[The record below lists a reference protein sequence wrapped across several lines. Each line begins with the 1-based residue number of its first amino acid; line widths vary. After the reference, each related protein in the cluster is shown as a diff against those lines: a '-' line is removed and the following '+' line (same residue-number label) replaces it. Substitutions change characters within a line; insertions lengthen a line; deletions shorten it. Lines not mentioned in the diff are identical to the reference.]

1 MTELERHIAK
11 LLLDNDCV
19 IVPGFGGFMAH
30 HIAASY
36 DEKSHI
42 FLPPTRTVGFN
53 PRLTMNDSVLAQDYV
68 SCYDLSYP
76 EALKRIESE
85 VDEFRQMILGEDGG
99 HELCGIGRLYAL
111 ENGEYDF
118 IPNDNGITTPATYG
132 FQAFELDALP
142 ATESAPESAPAASA
156 ADIRKTEP
164 SPFAAYSPI
173 ADAAPSPAHNEEE
186 EAEQPTLS
194 INIPV
199 KMLRHMAAACIVLF
213 VMLSIPSRLGDASTG
228 TTSQSAIDA
237 KWLYKIMP
245 KEMTSGKPESL
256 VTSEEAAK
264 AKADGQAD
272 ESDALPY
279 YTIVLASRVSL
290 KNAQHYVDKL
300 HQQGMTEASVCRHN
314 GFTKVIY
321 RKFASRAEANSA
333 LSQLKAD
340 SSFADS
346 WITEIK
352 TERQTINEKSKM
364 P

>member
-36 DEKSHI
+36 DEKNNI

-99 HELCGIGRLYAL
+99 YELCGIGRLYAL

-118 IPNDNGITTPATYG
+118 IPNDTGITTPATYG
-132 FQAFELDALP
+132 FQAFELDTLP
-142 ATESAPESAPAASA
+142 ATESASESTSAASA
-156 ADIRKTEP
+156 SDIRNTES
-164 SPFAAYSPI
+164 SPFATYSPI
-173 ADAAPSPAHNEEE
+173 AKAAPSPMHSEEKE
-186 EAEQPTLS
+186 TEQQTLS
-194 INIPV
+194 LNIPV
-199 KMLRHMAAACIVLF
+199 KILRHMAAACIVLF

-228 TTSQSAIDA
+228 TTNQSAINT
-237 KWLYKIMP
+237 KWLYEIMP

-256 VTSEEAAK
+256 VASDDAAQAK
-264 AKADGQAD
+264 ANEQAD
-272 ESDALPY
+272 VSDALPY
-279 YTIVLASRVSL
+279 YTIVLASRVSI
-290 KNAQHYVDKL
+290 KNAQQYVSKL
-300 HQQGMTEASVCRHN
+300 HQQGMTEANVCRSN

-321 RKFASRAEANSA
+321 KKFASRAEANSA
-333 LSQLKAD
+333 LSRLKAD

-352 TERQTINEKSKM
+352 QNDKQ
-364 P
+364 

>member
-36 DEKSHI
+36 DEKNHI

-85 VDEFRQMILGEDGG
+85 VDEFRQMILGKDGG
-99 HELCGIGRLYAL
+99 YELCGIGRLYAL

-118 IPNDNGITTPATYG
+118 IPNDTGITTPATYG

-142 ATESAPESAPAASA
+142 ATESAPTSVPAASVS
-156 ADIRKTEP
+156 DIRNTES
-164 SPFAAYSPI
+164 SPFATCSPI
-173 ADAAPSPAHNEEE
+173 AEAAAPAPTHNEEE
-186 EAEQPTLS
+186 ETETQTLS
-194 INIPV
+194 LNIPV
-199 KMLRHMAAACIVLF
+199 KILRHMAAACIVLF

-237 KWLYKIMP
+237 KWLYEIMP

-256 VTSEEAAK
+256 VASDDAAQAK
-264 AKADGQAD
+264 ANEQAD

-279 YTIVLASRVSL
+279 YTIVLASRVSI
-290 KNAQHYVDKL
+290 KNAQQYVDKL
-300 HQQGMTEASVCRHN
+300 HQHGMTEASVCRHN

-321 RKFASRAEANSA
+321 KKFASRAEANSA

-352 TERQTINEKSKM
+352 QNDKQ
-364 P
+364 

>member
-11 LLLDNDCV
+11 LLLYNDCV

-36 DEKSHI
+36 DEKNHI

-132 FQAFELDALP
+132 FQAFELDTLP
-142 ATESAPESAPAASA
+142 ATESAPESTPAASA

-173 ADAAPSPAHNEEE
+173 AEAAPSPAHNEEE

-194 INIPV
+194 LNIPV

-237 KWLYKIMP
+237 KWLYEIMP

-256 VTSEEAAK
+256 VASEEAAQ

-272 ESDALPY
+272 ESDTLPY
-279 YTIVLASRVSL
+279 YTIVLASRVSI

-300 HQQGMTEASVCRHN
+300 HQQGMAEASVCRHN

-333 LSQLKAD
+333 LSQLKAN

-352 TERQTINEKSKM
+352 QNDRQ
-364 P
+364 

>member
-36 DEKSHI
+36 DEKNHI

-132 FQAFELDALP
+132 FQAFELDTLP
-142 ATESAPESAPAASA
+142 AAESAHESTPAASA

-173 ADAAPSPAHNEEE
+173 AEAAPSPAHNEEE
-186 EAEQPTLS
+186 EAGQPTLS
-194 INIPV
+194 LNIPV

-237 KWLYKIMP
+237 KWLYEIMP

-256 VTSEEAAK
+256 VASEEAAQ

-272 ESDALPY
+272 ESDTLPY

-352 TERQTINEKSKM
+352 QNDRQ
-364 P
+364 

>member
-36 DEKSHI
+36 DEKNHI

-99 HELCGIGRLYAL
+99 YELCGIGRLYAL

-118 IPNDNGITTPATYG
+118 IPNDTGITTPATYG
-132 FQAFELDALP
+132 FQAFELDTLP
-142 ATESAPESAPAASA
+142 ATESASESTSASA
-156 ADIRKTEP
+156 SDIRNTES
-164 SPFAAYSPI
+164 SPFATCSPI
-173 ADAAPSPAHNEEE
+173 AEAAAPVPTHNEEE
-186 EAEQPTLS
+186 ETEPQTLS
-194 INIPV
+194 LNIPV
-199 KMLRHMAAACIVLF
+199 KILRHMAAACIVLF

-228 TTSQSAIDA
+228 TTNQSAIDT
-237 KWLYKIMP
+237 KWLYEIMP
-245 KEMTSGKPESL
+245 KEMTSGKPRSL
-256 VTSEEAAK
+256 VASEEAAQ
-264 AKADGQAD
+264 AKANEHAD
-272 ESDALPY
+272 EADALPY
-279 YTIVLASRVSL
+279 YTIVLASRVSI
-290 KNAQHYVDKL
+290 KNAQQYVDKL
-300 HQQGMTEASVCRHN
+300 HQHGMTEANVCRHN

-321 RKFASRAEANSA
+321 KKFASRAEANRA
-333 LSQLKAD
+333 LSRLKVD

-352 TERQTINEKSKM
+352 QNDKQ
-364 P
+364 

>member
-42 FLPPTRTVGFN
+42 YLPPTRTVGFN
-53 PRLTMNDSVLAQDYV
+53 PRLTMYDSVLAQDYV

-118 IPNDNGITTPATYG
+118 IPTDNGITPPATYG
-132 FQAFELDALP
+132 FQAFELAALP

-245 KEMTSGKPESL
+245 KEMTIGKPESL
-256 VTSEEAAK
+256 VASEEAAQ

-352 TERQTINEKSKM
+352 QNDRQ
-364 P
+364 

>member
-1 MTELERHIAK
+1 
-11 LLLDNDCV
+11 
-19 IVPGFGGFMAH
+19 MAH

-36 DEKSHI
+36 DEKNHI

-85 VDEFRQMILGEDGG
+85 VDEFRQTILDEDGG
-99 HELCGIGRLYAL
+99 YELCGIGRLYAL

-118 IPNDNGITTPATYG
+118 IPNDTGITTPATYG
-132 FQAFELDALP
+132 FQAFELDTLP
-142 ATESAPESAPAASA
+142 ATESASESTSAASA

-164 SPFAAYSPI
+164 SPFATYSPI
-173 ADAAPSPAHNEEE
+173 AKAAPSPMHNEEE
-186 EAEQPTLS
+186 ETEQQTLS
-194 INIPV
+194 LNIPV

-228 TTSQSAIDA
+228 TNTQSAIDT
-237 KWLYKIMP
+237 KWLYEIMP

-256 VTSEEAAK
+256 VASDDAAQAK
-264 AKADGQAD
+264 ANEQAD

-279 YTIVLASRVSL
+279 YTIVLASRVSI
-290 KNAQHYVDKL
+290 KNAQQYVSKL
-300 HQQGMTEASVCRHN
+300 HQQGMAEASVCRHN

-321 RKFASRAEANSA
+321 KRFASRAEANRA
-333 LSQLKAD
+333 LSRLKVD

-352 TERQTINEKSKM
+352 QNDKQ
-364 P
+364 

>member
-36 DEKSHI
+36 DEKNHI

-99 HELCGIGRLYAL
+99 YELCGIGRLYAL

-118 IPNDNGITTPATYG
+118 IPNDTGITTPATYG
-132 FQAFELDALP
+132 FQAFELDTLP
-142 ATESAPESAPAASA
+142 ATESASESTSVASA
-156 ADIRKTEP
+156 DDIRKTEP
-164 SPFAAYSPI
+164 SPFAAYSHI
-173 ADAAPSPAHNEEE
+173 AKAAPSPMHNEEE
-186 EAEQPTLS
+186 ETEQQTLS
-194 INIPV
+194 LNIPV

-228 TTSQSAIDA
+228 TTNQSAIDT
-237 KWLYKIMP
+237 KWLYEIMP
-245 KEMTSGKPESL
+245 KEMTSGKPKSL
-256 VTSEEAAK
+256 VGSETSAQTK
-264 AKADGQAD
+264 ANEQTD

-279 YTIVLASRVSL
+279 YTIVLASRVSI
-290 KNAQHYVDKL
+290 KNAQQYVDKL
-300 HQQGMTEASVCRHN
+300 HQQGMTEANVCRSN

-321 RKFASRAEANSA
+321 KKFASRAEANRA
-333 LSQLKAD
+333 LSRLKVD

-352 TERQTINEKSKM
+352 QNDRQ
-364 P
+364 

>member
-36 DEKSHI
+36 DEKNHI
-42 FLPPTRTVGFN
+42 FLSPTRTVGFN

-132 FQAFELDALP
+132 FQAFELDTLP
-142 ATESAPESAPAASA
+142 ATESAPESTPAASA

-173 ADAAPSPAHNEEE
+173 AEAVPSPAHNEEE

-194 INIPV
+194 LNIPV

-237 KWLYKIMP
+237 KWLYEIMP

-256 VTSEEAAK
+256 VASEEAAQ

-272 ESDALPY
+272 ESDTLPY
-279 YTIVLASRVSL
+279 YTIVLASRVSI

-300 HQQGMTEASVCRHN
+300 HQQGMAEASVCRHN

-352 TERQTINEKSKM
+352 QNDRQ
-364 P
+364 

>member
-36 DEKSHI
+36 DEKNHI

-99 HELCGIGRLYAL
+99 YELCGIGRLYAL

-118 IPNDNGITTPATYG
+118 IPNDTGITTPATYG
-132 FQAFELDALP
+132 FQAFELDTLP
-142 ATESAPESAPAASA
+142 ATESASESTSVASVD
-156 ADIRKTEP
+156 DIRKTEP
-164 SPFAAYSPI
+164 SPFATCSPI
-173 ADAAPSPAHNEEE
+173 AEAAVPATTHNEEE
-186 EAEQPTLS
+186 ETEPQTLS
-194 INIPV
+194 LNIPV
-199 KMLRHMAAACIVLF
+199 KILRHMAAACIVLF

-228 TTSQSAIDA
+228 TTSQSAIDT
-237 KWLYKIMP
+237 KWLYEIMP
-245 KEMTSGKPESL
+245 KEMTSGKPKSL
-256 VTSEEAAK
+256 VGSETSAQTK
-264 AKADGQAD
+264 ANEQTD

-279 YTIVLASRVSL
+279 YTIVLASRVSI
-290 KNAQHYVDKL
+290 KNAQQYVDKL
-300 HQQGMTEASVCRHN
+300 HQQGMTEANVCRSN

-321 RKFASRAEANSA
+321 KKFASRAEANRA
-333 LSQLKAD
+333 LSRLKVD

-352 TERQTINEKSKM
+352 QNDKQ
-364 P
+364 

>member
-1 MTELERHIAK
+1 
-11 LLLDNDCV
+11 
-19 IVPGFGGFMAH
+19 
-30 HIAASY
+30 
-36 DEKSHI
+36 
-42 FLPPTRTVGFN
+42 
-53 PRLTMNDSVLAQDYV
+53 
-68 SCYDLSYP
+68 
-76 EALKRIESE
+76 
-85 VDEFRQMILGEDGG
+85 
-99 HELCGIGRLYAL
+99 
-111 ENGEYDF
+111 
-118 IPNDNGITTPATYG
+118 
-132 FQAFELDALP
+132 
-142 ATESAPESAPAASA
+142 
-156 ADIRKTEP
+156 
-164 SPFAAYSPI
+164 
-173 ADAAPSPAHNEEE
+173 
-186 EAEQPTLS
+186 
-194 INIPV
+194 
-199 KMLRHMAAACIVLF
+199 MLRHMAAACIVLF

-237 KWLYKIMP
+237 KWLYKIIP

-256 VTSEEAAK
+256 VASEEAAQ

-352 TERQTINEKSKM
+352 QNDRQ
-364 P
+364 

>member
-36 DEKSHI
+36 DEKNHI

-132 FQAFELDALP
+132 FQAFELDTLP
-142 ATESAPESAPAASA
+142 ATESAHESTPAASA

-173 ADAAPSPAHNEEE
+173 AEAAPSPAHNEEE

-194 INIPV
+194 LNIPV

-228 TTSQSAIDA
+228 TTSQSTIDT
-237 KWLYKIMP
+237 KWLYEIMP

-256 VTSEEAAK
+256 VASEEAAQ

-300 HQQGMTEASVCRHN
+300 HQQGMAEASVCRHN

-352 TERQTINEKSKM
+352 QNDRQ
-364 P
+364 

>member
-36 DEKSHI
+36 DEKNHI

-68 SCYDLSYP
+68 NCYDLSYP

-85 VDEFRQMILGEDGG
+85 VDEFRQMIMSEDGG
-99 HELCGIGRLYAL
+99 HELCGIGRLYIL
-111 ENGEYDF
+111 DNGEYDF

-142 ATESAPESAPAASA
+142 ADESQPANTQAASA
-156 ADIRKTEP
+156 AGIRRNEP
-164 SPFAAYSPI
+164 SPFVAYNPI
-173 ADAAPSPAHNEEE
+173 AESDAPTQAHTTE
-186 EAEQPTLS
+186 EADSEQPTVSL
-194 INIPV
+194 NIPV
-199 KMLRHMAAACIVLF
+199 KMLRHMAAACAVLF
-213 VMLSIPSRLGDASTG
+213 IMLSIPSRLGDASTG

-256 VTSEEAAK
+256 VPSEQASQAEANT
-264 AKADGQAD
+264 QTD
-272 ESDALPY
+272 ETNALPY
-279 YTIVLASRVSL
+279 YTIVLASRVSIR
-290 KNAQHYVDKL
+290 NAQQYVDNL
-300 HQQGMTEASVCRHN
+300 HKQGMTEASVCRNN

-321 RKFASRAEANSA
+321 KKFASRAEANNA
-333 LSQLKAD
+333 LNELKTD
-340 SSFADS
+340 KSFADC

-352 TERQTINEKSKM
+352 QNDKH
-364 P
+364 

>member
-237 KWLYKIMP
+237 KWLYEIMP

-256 VTSEEAAK
+256 VASDDAAQAK
-264 AKADGQAD
+264 ANEQAD

-279 YTIVLASRVSL
+279 YTIVLASRVSI
-290 KNAQHYVDKL
+290 KNAQQYVSKL
-300 HQQGMTEASVCRHN
+300 HQQGMTEASVYRHN

-321 RKFASRAEANSA
+321 KKFASRAEANSA

-352 TERQTINEKSKM
+352 QNDKQ
-364 P
+364 

>member
-237 KWLYKIMP
+237 KWLYEIMP

-256 VTSEEAAK
+256 VVSDDAAQAK
-264 AKADGQAD
+264 ANEQAD

-279 YTIVLASRVSL
+279 YTIVLASRVSI
-290 KNAQHYVDKL
+290 KNAQQYVSKL
-300 HQQGMTEASVCRHN
+300 HQQGMAEASVCRHN

-321 RKFASRAEANSA
+321 KRFASRAEANSA

-352 TERQTINEKSKM
+352 QNDKQ
-364 P
+364 

>member
-36 DEKSHI
+36 DEKNRI

-132 FQAFELDALP
+132 FQVFELDALP

-173 ADAAPSPAHNEEE
+173 AEAAPSTAHNEEE

-194 INIPV
+194 LNIPV

-228 TTSQSAIDA
+228 TTSQSAIDT
-237 KWLYKIMP
+237 KWLYEIMP

-256 VTSEEAAK
+256 VASEEAAQ

-272 ESDALPY
+272 ESDTLPY

-300 HQQGMTEASVCRHN
+300 HQQGMAEASVCRHN

-352 TERQTINEKSKM
+352 QNDRQ
-364 P
+364 

>member
-36 DEKSHI
+36 DEKNHI

-99 HELCGIGRLYAL
+99 YELCGIGRLYAL

-118 IPNDNGITTPATYG
+118 IPNDTGITTPATYG
-132 FQAFELDALP
+132 FQAFELDTLP
-142 ATESAPESAPAASA
+142 ATESAPESTPAASA

-173 ADAAPSPAHNEEE
+173 TEAAPSPAHNEEE
-186 EAEQPTLS
+186 KAEQPTLS
-194 INIPV
+194 LNIPV

-237 KWLYKIMP
+237 KWLYEIMP

-256 VTSEEAAK
+256 VASEEAAQ

-272 ESDALPY
+272 ESDTLPY

-300 HQQGMTEASVCRHN
+300 HQQGMAEASVCRHN

-352 TERQTINEKSKM
+352 QNDRQ
-364 P
+364 

>member
-256 VTSEEAAK
+256 VASEEAAQ

-321 RKFASRAEANSA
+321 RKFASCAEANSA

-352 TERQTINEKSKM
+352 QNDRQ
-364 P
+364 

>member
-36 DEKSHI
+36 DEKNHI

-132 FQAFELDALP
+132 FQAFELDTLP
-142 ATESAPESAPAASA
+142 ATESAPESTPAASA

-173 ADAAPSPAHNEEE
+173 AEAAPSPAHNEEK

-194 INIPV
+194 LNIPV

-237 KWLYKIMP
+237 KWLYEIMP

-256 VTSEEAAK
+256 VASEEAAQ

-300 HQQGMTEASVCRHN
+300 HQQGMAEASVCRHN

-333 LSQLKAD
+333 LSLLKAN

-352 TERQTINEKSKM
+352 QNDKQ
-364 P
+364 

>member
-173 ADAAPSPAHNEEE
+173 VDAAPSPAHNEEE

-256 VTSEEAAK
+256 VASEEAAQ

-272 ESDALPY
+272 ESDALPH
-279 YTIVLASRVSL
+279 YTIVLASRVSF

-300 HQQGMTEASVCRHN
+300 HQQGMTEASVCRYN

>member
-118 IPNDNGITTPATYG
+118 IPNDNGITTSVLPTPVG
-132 FQAFELDALP
+132 PTKSSDAIGLSSS
-142 ATESAPESAPAASA
+142 T
-156 ADIRKTEP
+156 
-164 SPFAAYSPI
+164 
-173 ADAAPSPAHNEEE
+173 SPAF
-186 EAEQPTLS
+186 AIITASTTLS
-194 INIPV
+194 
-199 KMLRHMAAACIVLF
+199 
-213 VMLSIPSRLGDASTG
+213 T
-228 TTSQSAIDA
+228 
-237 KWLYKIMP
+237 
-245 KEMTSGKPESL
+245 
-256 VTSEEAAK
+256 
-264 AKADGQAD
+264 
-272 ESDALPY
+272 
-279 YTIVLASRVSL
+279 
-290 KNAQHYVDKL
+290 
-300 HQQGMTEASVCRHN
+300 
-314 GFTKVIY
+314 
-321 RKFASRAEANSA
+321 A
-333 LSQLKAD
+333 LS
-340 SSFADS
+340 
-346 WITEIK
+346 
-352 TERQTINEKSKM
+352 
-364 P
+364 

>member
-36 DEKSHI
+36 DEKNHI

-132 FQAFELDALP
+132 FQAFELDTLP
-142 ATESAPESAPAASA
+142 ATESAPESTSAASA

-173 ADAAPSPAHNEEE
+173 AEAAPSTAHNEEE

-194 INIPV
+194 LNIPV

-237 KWLYKIMP
+237 KWLYEIMP

-256 VTSEEAAK
+256 VASEEAAQ

-300 HQQGMTEASVCRHN
+300 HQQGMAEASVCRHN

-352 TERQTINEKSKM
+352 QNDRQ
-364 P
+364 

>member
-36 DEKSHI
+36 DEKNRI

-173 ADAAPSPAHNEEE
+173 AEAAPSTAHNEEE

-194 INIPV
+194 LNIPV

-228 TTSQSAIDA
+228 TTSQSAIDT
-237 KWLYKIMP
+237 KWLYEIMP

-256 VTSEEAAK
+256 VASEEAAQ

-272 ESDALPY
+272 ESDTLPY

-300 HQQGMTEASVCRHN
+300 HQQGMAEASVCRHN

-352 TERQTINEKSKM
+352 QNDRQ
-364 P
+364 

>member
-36 DEKSHI
+36 DEKNHI

-99 HELCGIGRLYAL
+99 HELCGIGRIYAL

-173 ADAAPSPAHNEEE
+173 AEAAPSPVHNEEE

-228 TTSQSAIDA
+228 TTSQSSIDA

-256 VTSEEAAK
+256 VASEEAAQ

-279 YTIVLASRVSL
+279 YTIVFASRVSL
-290 KNAQHYVDKL
+290 KNAQHYVEKL

-352 TERQTINEKSKM
+352 QNDRQ
-364 P
+364 

>member
-85 VDEFRQMILGEDGG
+85 VDEFRQMILDEDGG

-132 FQAFELDALP
+132 FQAFELDTLP
-142 ATESAPESAPAASA
+142 ATESAPESTPAASA

-173 ADAAPSPAHNEEE
+173 AEAAPSTAHNEEE

-194 INIPV
+194 LNIPV

-237 KWLYKIMP
+237 KWLYEIMP
-245 KEMTSGKPESL
+245 KEMTSGKPKSL
-256 VTSEEAAK
+256 VGSETSAQTK
-264 AKADGQAD
+264 ANEQTD

-279 YTIVLASRVSL
+279 YTIVLASRVSI
-290 KNAQHYVDKL
+290 KNAQQYVDKL
-300 HQQGMTEASVCRHN
+300 HQQGMTEANVCRSN

-321 RKFASRAEANSA
+321 KKFASRAEANRA
-333 LSQLKAD
+333 LSRLKVD

-352 TERQTINEKSKM
+352 QNDRQ
-364 P
+364 

>member
-36 DEKSHI
+36 DEKNHI

-132 FQAFELDALP
+132 FQAFELDTLP
-142 ATESAPESAPAASA
+142 ATESAPESTPAASA

-173 ADAAPSPAHNEEE
+173 AEAAPSPAHNEEE

-194 INIPV
+194 LNIPV

-237 KWLYKIMP
+237 KWLYEIMP

-256 VTSEEAAK
+256 VASEKAAQ

-279 YTIVLASRVSL
+279 YTIVLASRVSI
-290 KNAQHYVDKL
+290 KNAQQYVSKL
-300 HQQGMTEASVCRHN
+300 HQQGMAEASVCRHN

-352 TERQTINEKSKM
+352 QNDRQ
-364 P
+364 

>member
-36 DEKSHI
+36 DEKNNI

-85 VDEFRQMILGEDGG
+85 VDEFRQMILGKDGG
-99 HELCGIGRLYAL
+99 YELCGIGRLYAL

-118 IPNDNGITTPATYG
+118 IPNDTGITTPATYG
-132 FQAFELDALP
+132 FQAFELDTLP
-142 ATESAPESAPAASA
+142 ATESASESTSAASA
-156 ADIRKTEP
+156 DDIRNTES
-164 SPFAAYSPI
+164 SPFATCSPI
-173 ADAAPSPAHNEEE
+173 AEAAAPVPTHNEEE
-186 EAEQPTLS
+186 ETEPQTLS
-194 INIPV
+194 LNIPV
-199 KMLRHMAAACIVLF
+199 KILRNMAAACIVLF

-228 TTSQSAIDA
+228 TTNQSAIDT
-237 KWLYKIMP
+237 KWLYEIMP
-245 KEMTSGKPESL
+245 KEMTSGKPRSL
-256 VTSEEAAK
+256 VASEEAAQ
-264 AKADGQAD
+264 AKANEHAD
-272 ESDALPY
+272 EADALPY
-279 YTIVLASRVSL
+279 YTIVLASRVSI
-290 KNAQHYVDKL
+290 KNAQQYVDKL
-300 HQQGMTEASVCRHN
+300 HQQGMTEANVCRSN

-321 RKFASRAEANSA
+321 KKFASRAEANSA

-352 TERQTINEKSKM
+352 QNDKQ
-364 P
+364 

>member
-36 DEKSHI
+36 DEKNHI

-132 FQAFELDALP
+132 FQAFELDTLP
-142 ATESAPESAPAASA
+142 AAESAPESTPAASA

-164 SPFAAYSPI
+164 SPFAAYSHI
-173 ADAAPSPAHNEEE
+173 AEAAPSPAHNEEE

-194 INIPV
+194 LNIPV

-237 KWLYKIMP
+237 KWLYEIMP
-245 KEMTSGKPESL
+245 KEMTSGKPDSL
-256 VTSEEAAK
+256 VASEEAAQ

-272 ESDALPY
+272 ESDTLPY
-279 YTIVLASRVSL
+279 YTIVLASRVSI

-300 HQQGMTEASVCRHN
+300 HQQGMAEASVCRHN

-352 TERQTINEKSKM
+352 QNDRQ
-364 P
+364 

>member
-36 DEKSHI
+36 DEKDHI

-85 VDEFRQMILGEDGG
+85 VDKFRQMILGKDGG
-99 HELCGIGRLYAL
+99 YELCGIGRLYAL

-118 IPNDNGITTPATYG
+118 IPNDTGITTPATYG

-142 ATESAPESAPAASA
+142 ATESAPTSVPAASA
-156 ADIRKTEP
+156 SDIRNTES
-164 SPFAAYSPI
+164 SPFATCSPI
-173 ADAAPSPAHNEEE
+173 AETAAPAPMHNEEE
-186 EAEQPTLS
+186 ETEQQTLS
-194 INIPV
+194 LNIPV

-237 KWLYKIMP
+237 KWLYEIMP

-256 VTSEEAAK
+256 VASDDAAQAK
-264 AKADGQAD
+264 ANEQTD

-279 YTIVLASRVSL
+279 YTIVLASRVSI
-290 KNAQHYVDKL
+290 KNAQQYVDKL
-300 HQQGMTEASVCRHN
+300 HQQGMTEANVCRSN

-321 RKFASRAEANSA
+321 KKFASRAEANSA

-352 TERQTINEKSKM
+352 QNDKQ
-364 P
+364 

>member
-42 FLPPTRTVGFN
+42 YLPPTRTVGFN

-245 KEMTSGKPESL
+245 KEMPIGKPESL
-256 VTSEEAAK
+256 VASEAA
-264 AKADGQAD
+264 AQATADGQAD

-352 TERQTINEKSKM
+352 QNDRQ
-364 P
+364 

>member
-36 DEKSHI
+36 DEKNHI

-85 VDEFRQMILGEDGG
+85 VDEFRQMILGKDGG
-99 HELCGIGRLYAL
+99 YELCGIGRLYAL

-118 IPNDNGITTPATYG
+118 IPNDTGITTPATYG

-142 ATESAPESAPAASA
+142 ATESASESTSVASVD
-156 ADIRKTEP
+156 DIRKTEP
-164 SPFAAYSPI
+164 SPFATCSPI
-173 ADAAPSPAHNEEE
+173 AEAAAPATTHNEEE
-186 EAEQPTLS
+186 ETEPQTLS
-194 INIPV
+194 LNIPV
-199 KMLRHMAAACIVLF
+199 KILRHMAAACIVLF

-228 TTSQSAIDA
+228 TTSQSAIDT
-237 KWLYKIMP
+237 KWLYEIMP
-245 KEMTSGKPESL
+245 KEMTSGKPKSL
-256 VTSEEAAK
+256 VGSETSAQTK
-264 AKADGQAD
+264 ANEQTD

-279 YTIVLASRVSL
+279 YTIVLASRVSI
-290 KNAQHYVDKL
+290 KNAQQYVDKL
-300 HQQGMTEASVCRHN
+300 HQQGMTEANVCRSN

-321 RKFASRAEANSA
+321 KKFASRAEANRA
-333 LSQLKAD
+333 LSRLKVD

-352 TERQTINEKSKM
+352 QNDKQ
-364 P
+364 

>member
-36 DEKSHI
+36 DEKNHI

-85 VDEFRQMILGEDGG
+85 VDEFRQMILGKDGG
-99 HELCGIGRLYAL
+99 YELCGIGRLYAL

-118 IPNDNGITTPATYG
+118 IPNDTGITTPATYG
-132 FQAFELDALP
+132 FQAFELDTLP
-142 ATESAPESAPAASA
+142 ATESAPESTPAASA

-173 ADAAPSPAHNEEE
+173 AEAAPSPAHNEEE

-194 INIPV
+194 LNIPV

-213 VMLSIPSRLGDASTG
+213 VMLSIPSRLGDASAG
-228 TTSQSAIDA
+228 TTSQSAIDT
-237 KWLYKIMP
+237 KWLYEIMP
-245 KEMTSGKPESL
+245 KEMTSGKPKSL
-256 VTSEEAAK
+256 VGSETSAQTK
-264 AKADGQAD
+264 ANEQTD

-279 YTIVLASRVSL
+279 YTIVLASRVSI
-290 KNAQHYVDKL
+290 KNAQQYVDKL
-300 HQQGMTEASVCRHN
+300 HQQGMTEANVCRSN

-321 RKFASRAEANSA
+321 KKFASRAEANRA
-333 LSQLKAD
+333 LSRLKVD

-352 TERQTINEKSKM
+352 QNDKQ
-364 P
+364 

>member
-42 FLPPTRTVGFN
+42 YLPPTRTVGFN

-118 IPNDNGITTPATYG
+118 IPTDNGITTPATYG

-245 KEMTSGKPESL
+245 
-256 VTSEEAAK
+256 
-264 AKADGQAD
+264 
-272 ESDALPY
+272 
-279 YTIVLASRVSL
+279 
-290 KNAQHYVDKL
+290 
-300 HQQGMTEASVCRHN
+300 
-314 GFTKVIY
+314 
-321 RKFASRAEANSA
+321 
-333 LSQLKAD
+333 
-340 SSFADS
+340 
-346 WITEIK
+346 
-352 TERQTINEKSKM
+352 
-364 P
+364 

>member
-36 DEKSHI
+36 DEKNHI

-173 ADAAPSPAHNEEE
+173 AEAAPSPAHNEEE

-228 TTSQSAIDA
+228 TVSHSAIDTN
-237 KWLYKIMP
+237 WLYEIMP

-256 VTSEEAAK
+256 VPSGQSTQAEAITPT
-264 AKADGQAD
+264 D
-272 ESDALPY
+272 EPSALPY
-279 YTIVLASRVSL
+279 YTIVLASRVSIS
-290 KNAQHYVDKL
+290 NAQQYVDHL
-300 HQQGMTEASVCRHN
+300 HKQGMTEARVCRNN

-321 RKFASRAEANSA
+321 RKFASRAEANNA
-333 LSQLKAD
+333 LNKLKTD
-340 SSFADS
+340 KSFADC

-352 TERQTINEKSKM
+352 QNDKH
-364 P
+364 

>member
-36 DEKSHI
+36 DEKNHI

-53 PRLTMNDSVLAQDYV
+53 PRLTMNDSILAQDYV

-132 FQAFELDALP
+132 FQAFELDTLP
-142 ATESAPESAPAASA
+142 ATESAPESTPAASA
-156 ADIRKTEP
+156 TDIRKTEP

-173 ADAAPSPAHNEEE
+173 AEAAPSTAHNEEE
-186 EAEQPTLS
+186 ETEQPTLS
-194 INIPV
+194 LNIPV

-237 KWLYKIMP
+237 KWLYEIMP

-256 VTSEEAAK
+256 VASEEAAQ

-300 HQQGMTEASVCRHN
+300 HQQGMAEASVCRHN

-333 LSQLKAD
+333 LSLLKAN

-352 TERQTINEKSKM
+352 QNDKQ
-364 P
+364 

>member
-36 DEKSHI
+36 DEKNHI

-142 ATESAPESAPAASA
+142 AAESAPESTPAASA

-173 ADAAPSPAHNEEE
+173 AEAAPSPAHNEEE

-194 INIPV
+194 LNIPV

-237 KWLYKIMP
+237 KWLYEIMP

-256 VTSEEAAK
+256 IASEEAAQ

-279 YTIVLASRVSL
+279 YTIVLASRVSI
-290 KNAQHYVDKL
+290 KNAQQYVSKL

-333 LSQLKAD
+333 LSLLKAN

-352 TERQTINEKSKM
+352 QNDKQ
-364 P
+364 